1 MGRSDGLCHKCTLCV
16 PSGYATR
23 APLARETPVSLGGE
37 SLDKMKSDLDLMTL
51 AKASKDAGISA
62 GILRKAFKEG
72 GVKPD
77 LVKAGCS
84 YYSKTTVDG
93 IVKKLKKA

>member
-1 MGRSDGLCHKCTLCV
+1 M
-16 PSGYATR
+16 
-23 APLARETPVSLGGE
+23 E
-37 SLDKMKSDLDLMTL
+37 KMKAEQDLTTI
-51 AKASKDAGISA
+51 AKASKETHVSA
-62 GILRKAFKEG
+62 GMLRKAFKQS

-84 YYSKTTVDG
+84 YYSKTTVDS

>member
-1 MGRSDGLCHKCTLCV
+1 MSQ
-16 PSGYATR
+16 
-23 APLARETPVSLGGE
+23 GGE
-37 SLDKMKSDLDLMTL
+37 LLDKMKSEQDLTTI
-51 AKASKDAGISA
+51 AKASKETGISA
-62 GILRKAFKEG
+62 GMMRKALKEG

-84 YYSKTTVDG
+84 YYSKTTVDS

>member
-1 MGRSDGLCHKCTLCV
+1 M
-16 PSGYATR
+16 
-23 APLARETPVSLGGE
+23 
-37 SLDKMKSDLDLMTL
+37 DKMKSDLDLTTL
-51 AKASKDAGISA
+51 AKASKDTGISP

-84 YYSKTTVDG
+84 YYSKTTVDS

>member
-1 MGRSDGLCHKCTLCV
+1 LCTHQLKRLESDF
-16 PSGYATR
+16 PSENQEAG
-23 APLARETPVSLGGE
+23 VSGGE
-37 SLDKMKSDLDLMTL
+37 QLEKMKGEQDLTTI
-51 AKASKDAGISA
+51 AKASKETGISA
-62 GILRKAFKEG
+62 GMIRNAFKEG

-84 YYSKTTVDG
+84 YYSKTTVDS

>member
-1 MGRSDGLCHKCTLCV
+1 MKIENQMSQ
-16 PSGYATR
+16 
-23 APLARETPVSLGGE
+23 GGE
-37 SLDKMKSDLDLMTL
+37 LLDKMKGEQDLTTI
-51 AKASKDAGISA
+51 AKASKETGISA
-62 GILRKAFKEG
+62 GVIRKAFKEG

-84 YYSKTTVDG
+84 YYSKTTVDS

>member
-1 MGRSDGLCHKCTLCV
+1 L
-16 PSGYATR
+16 
-23 APLARETPVSLGGE
+23 E
-37 SLDKMKSDLDLMTL
+37 KMKSEQDLTTI
-51 AKASKDAGISA
+51 AKVSKETGISA
-62 GILRKAFKEG
+62 GMIRKAFKEG

-84 YYSKTTVDG
+84 YYSKTTVDS